1 MHASVMRSMLVLCLL
16 LLIYHNLEIQRLIN
30 CFMQFAVYVI
40 MAYCENT
47 KRTKKKKIFCS

>member
-16 LLIYHNLEIQRLIN
+16 LLIYQNQKFS
-30 CFMQFAVYVI
+30 FMQFAVYVI